1 MIYNMPTVSPSNALT
16 SEELAMFGECLEKW
30 NCKLSRNYKRMR
42 YYEGKNRLRSLGIA
56 IPPIFKDVET
66 VVGWPTKAVDY
77 LSSRVRFDGFT
88 FHGGYTDQVFKDA
101 IEANNL
107 RNGIS
112 QATTS
117 ELIHSCAFVTLSK
130 GDVGEPPVVISEY
143 SAVNGAVLWDYRRKR
158 VKCGITIV
166 DIDKQ
171 RQPNRINLYTD
182 DAVII
187 LVRDGNTWSAQRLD
201 HDMGRPLI
209 EPLVHKASLDK
220 PLGKSRISR
229 AVMSITDSGVREV
242 LRTEISSEFFTTPQR
257 YVLGADESLFAD
269 TTKWEAYIGN
279 FFALGGADEDGNM
292 PQVGQ
297 FPQMSMQPHTDYLRS
312 LASQFAGETSIPVNS
327 LGIIHDNPAS
337 AEAMNA
343 ANEDLIIEAQNLID
357 SNGSSLRNIALMAMA
372 IIEDVTMDELTDD
385 QKGVMP
391 SYKNPAMPSIVSQA
405 DAWTKIVSVAPDDV
419 KSGIFSSDIFWEQLG
434 FSEDQRD
441 RIMKAMTKASATAT
455 INSLMNEAK
464 AVKDGTA

>member
-1 MIYNMPTVSPSNALT
+1 
-16 SEELAMFGECLEKW
+16 
-30 NCKLSRNYKRMR
+30 
-42 YYEGKNRLRSLGIA
+42 
-56 IPPIFKDVET
+56 
-66 VVGWPTKAVDY
+66 
-77 LSSRVRFDGFT
+77 
-88 FHGGYTDQVFKDA
+88 
-101 IEANNL
+101 
-107 RNGIS
+107 
-112 QATTS
+112 
-117 ELIHSCAFVTLSK
+117 
-130 GDVGEPPVVISEY
+130 
-143 SAVNGAVLWDYRRKR
+143 
-158 VKCGITIV
+158 
-166 DIDKQ
+166 
-171 RQPNRINLYTD
+171 
-182 DAVII
+182 
-187 LVRDGNTWSAQRLD
+187 
-201 HDMGRPLI
+201 
-209 EPLVHKASLDK
+209 
-220 PLGKSRISR
+220 
-229 AVMSITDSGVREV
+229 VMSITDSGVREV